1 MRHWSWLLA
10 GLLALSGSG
19 CAGYKL
25 GPVNGLAAREKSVQV
40 NPFEN
45 KTLQP
50 RLTDEVTQQL
60 RKQLQR
66 DGTYQIASH
75 NDGDIL
81 VGGTVIRYERQMVSF
96 TSSDVL
102 TVQDYRLELRAQ
114 VTARDRSTGKVLLDQ
129 VVTGTTVIR
138 VTNDLTSAERQAMPL
153 LAADFAKNV
162 TTLLAEGAW

>member
-1 MRHWSWLLA
+1 MRHSSWLLA
-10 GLLALSGSG
+10 GLVALSGSG

-25 GPVNGLAAREKSVQV
+25 GPVNGMAAREKSVQV

-75 NDGDIL
+75 DDGDI
-81 VGGTVIRYERQMVSF
+81 VVVGTVTHYERQMVSF

-102 TVQDYRLELRAQ
+102 TVQDYRLEVRAK
-114 VTARDRSTGKVLLDQ
+114 VTARERSSGKIILDQ
-129 VVTGTTVIR
+129 IVTGSTVIR
-138 VTNDLTSAERQAMPL
+138 ATTDLTSAERQAMPL